1 MPCVAARCPL
11 TPRHDTPFP
20 PPGGQVTG
28 VSMTEKSLQKAFV
41 QHGVIKFGA
50 VGDAFDPA
58 MHDAL
63 YSIPGAFM
71 ARGSWLVAHGSKLM
85 ASNRQGRSQAPTL
98 APSSLLLLLS
108 LPQILQRSIITLHH
122 CPPPPPTHNH
132 PSGRR
137 QEGRHGGAGACYGRT
152 VGPAIPPPPQ
162 PLPLARSLS
171 HSGAEI
177 RLQTQGSG
185 AAPRP
190 GTPLARLD
198 TAPAAH
204 IQAPQP
210 PRPPITCTCFAR
222 YACLET
228 PLSPHIQA
236 R

>member
-98 APSSLLLLLS
+98 APSSLLLLQKNKFQFQKLPKNQLKKDLPKLS
-108 LPQILQRSIITLHH
+108 SAQK
-122 CPPPPPTHNH
+122 HN
-132 PSGRR
+132 
-137 QEGRHGGAGACYGRT
+137 
-152 VGPAIPPPPQ
+152 
-162 PLPLARSLS
+162 LL
-171 HSGAEI
+171 
-177 RLQTQGSG
+177 
-185 AAPRP
+185 
-190 GTPLARLD
+190 
-198 TAPAAH
+198 
-204 IQAPQP
+204 
-210 PRPPITCTCFAR
+210 
-222 YACLET
+222 
-228 PLSPHIQA
+228 
-236 R
+236 